1 MQYLAIDI
9 ANHFGLDKETYETRI
24 QWVKDNLN
32 NLENHQD
39 KAEEPVLFAK
49 AVNALR
55 QVQAGKPVG
64 HTVAF
69 DSVCSGLQLMSVVM
83 RCKDG
88 CSITGLIHQDERSD
102 AYTSVTERMND
113 ILKTKGKNTVS
124 ITRKQAKEGVMT
136 ALYGSVKVPERIFGS
151 NVKTFYQALK
161 ETCKGAVE
169 LLELLRNSWNN
180 KLAHEWIMPDFH
192 HVYIP
197 VMQTVEKRYKLH
209 DIGYQPTVTINE
221 NIAKPRGISNIA
233 NAVHSLDAY
242 VLRSLVR
249 RCNYNPKQLKE
260 FIKLNQTKKTI
271 KTIDNEITTRYK
283 ETGIADISW
292 INKINQDNIRQIP
305 NTLRTK
311 LQTICEDVLAHE
323 PFEVICIHDS
333 FACSPVHMNV
343 LRKHYNMILAD
354 LSDSRVMDDIIC
366 QIRGLDRD
374 SVIPNKG
381 KTLRKYI
388 EQANYGLC

>member
-9 ANHFGLDKETYETRI
+9 ANCWGLDKQSYEDRI
-24 QWVKDNLN
+24 QWVKDNIN
-32 NLENHQD
+32 YLEEYQSQ
-39 KAEEPVLFAK
+39 AEEPVLFAK
-49 AVNALR
+49 AVHALR

-113 ILKTKGKNTVS
+113 ILKASGKATVS
-124 ITRKQAKEGVMT
+124 VTRKQAKEATMT
-136 ALYGSVKVPERIFGS
+136 ALYGSKKVPERIFGN
-151 NVKTFYQALK
+151 NVEVFYQALN
-161 ETCKGAVE
+161 ETCKGAIQ
-169 LLELLRNSWNN
+169 LLELLRHSWNN
-180 KLAHEWIMPDFH
+180 ELAHEWVMPDFH

-209 DIGYQPTVTINE
+209 EIGYHPVVIINE
-221 NIAKPRGISNIA
+221 NIAKSKGISNIA

-249 RCNYNPKQLKE
+249 RCNYNPKVLKD
-260 FIKLNQTKKTI
+260 FIKLNQAKKTI
-271 KTIDNEITTRYK
+271 KVVDNEITTRYK
-283 ETGIADISW
+283 QTGIADISW
-292 INKINQDNIRQIP
+292 INRINQDNIRQIP
-305 NTLRTK
+305 NTLRNK
-311 LQTICEDVLAHE
+311 LQAICEDTLAHE
-323 PFEVICIHDS
+323 PFDVVCIHDS
-333 FACSPVHMNV
+333 FACSPVHVNT

-374 SVIPNKG
+374 CVIPNKG